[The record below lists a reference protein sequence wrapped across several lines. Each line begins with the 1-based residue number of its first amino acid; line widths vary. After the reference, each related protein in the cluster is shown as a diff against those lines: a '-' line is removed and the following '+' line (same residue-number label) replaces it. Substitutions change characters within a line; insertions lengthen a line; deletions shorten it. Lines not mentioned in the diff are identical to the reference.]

1 MSSDAEAIA
10 SALDEYLN
18 SNSLS
23 ELYGIKEAQGY
34 SLLAGGKRIRPI
46 LCLAFC
52 RLFGGRAEAA
62 MPYALALEMVHTASL
77 IHDDLPA
84 IDNDDLRRGS
94 PTNHKKFGEATAILA
109 ADGLFMDAFSLI
121 ACNEHVSH
129 ELTRAATALFSD
141 AVGTRG
147 LVGGEYIDVISEGKS
162 ISLDTLKK
170 MHSMKTGALI
180 RVSAQ
185 LGVIAAGLSPDSPEM
200 KNAERYA
207 ENIGL
212 AFQIIDD
219 VLDITGTAEEL
230 GKEVRSDEREGKC
243 TFLSHFT
250 AEEALDYAEGLTDEA
265 VSAVS
270 EYEGSGF
277 LEQLARF
284 LSKRRS

>member
-1 MSSDAEAIA
+1 MSSDAEAVTL
-10 SALDEYLN
+10 ALNEYLK
-18 SNSLS
+18 SNPPS
-23 ELYGIKEAQGY
+23 ELCGIREAQRY

-62 MPYALALEMVHTASL
+62 MPYAIALEMVHTASL

-84 IDNDDLRRGS
+84 IDNDDLRRGV

-109 ADGLFMDAFSLI
+109 ADGLFMDAFALI
-121 ACNEHVSH
+121 ARNGNVSP
-129 ELTRAATALFSD
+129 ELTRAATELFSD

-147 LVGGEYIDVISEGKS
+147 LVGGEYVDVISEGKS

-180 RVSAQ
+180 RASVR
-185 LGVIAAGLSPDSPEM
+185 LGVIAAGISPDSPEM
-200 KNAERYA
+200 KDAEKYA
-207 ENIGL
+207 ENVGL
-212 AFQIIDD
+212 AFQIVDD
-219 VLDITGTAEEL
+219 VLDITGTVEEL

-243 TFLSHFT
+243 TFLSYFT
-250 AEEALDYAEGLTDEA
+250 PEEALDYAERLTDEA

-270 EYEGSGF
+270 GYEGHEF
-277 LEQLARF
+277 LEQLARL